1 MLARPRPPRR
11 ATTLVEAAVV
21 CSATFL
27 LLLGLLIGAL
37 GVFRYQ
43 EVAHLAR
50 EGARYASTHGGK
62 YVKDGMPSLT
72 GVPAI
77 TSDTDLRDY
86 LVPRCVLMDP
96 KELDVKV
103 SWTASGK
110 FTPANYPTYT
120 DTTPGQNPPGQ
131 KVILNYVTVTVTYN
145 WLPELY
151 LVGPI
156 KLTST
161 ASVPMS
167 Y

>member
-1 MLARPRPPRR
+1 M
-11 ATTLVEAAVV
+11 VETAVV
-21 CSATFL
+21 CSAAFL
-27 LLLGLLIGAL
+27 LLLGLIVGAL

-62 YVKDGMPSLT
+62 YIEDGIPSLT

-77 TSDTDLRDY
+77 TSDTDLRNY
-86 LVPRCVLMDP
+86 LLPRCVLMDP
-96 KELDVKV
+96 NQLDVKV
-103 SWTASGK
+103 SWTGTGK
-110 FTPANYPTYT
+110 FTPASYPTYA
-120 DTTPGQNPPGQ
+120 DATPGQNPPAQ
-131 KVILNYVTVTVTYN
+131 KVVRNYVTVTVTYN
-145 WLPELY
+145 WLPELF